1 MTAPGRVVVT
11 GATGFIGRALTL
23 RLLGEGWTVVA
34 LARSPAAARAV
45 LAGDIAVVDWGD
57 DGAVRRAIDEADAI
71 IHLAGENVAGG
82 RWSTRRKAA
91 LVASRVELTERLGGL
106 IAGRPT
112 PLPALVSASAIGLYG
127 DRGDE
132 LLDEDD
138 APGRGFLAQLCVD
151 WEAAAQR
158 ARGNVRRLA
167 IARIGVVLGRDGG
180 ALAKLAPLARRRLA
194 GRIGDGAQWVSWI
207 HLHDAAAGLA
217 RLAAD
222 ARAVGVYNLV
232 APEPVRQR
240 ELAAALGERS
250 GRPAQLPVPASML
263 RLAMGEAASML
274 LASQRV
280 SPTRL
285 AALGFVFKHPD
296 LRGALSASVG
306 DDDVELGRAPP
317 DATRG
322 DDSAYL
328 RARPA
333 RYQLAARTVLDAP
346 LEQVFPFFARAE
358 NLSAI
363 TPSTMSFRIMSPLP
377 IAMRVGAVIDYR
389 IRTGPVPMS
398 WRTLIEAWEPGRRF
412 VDSQTRGPY
421 KAWWHEHRFVADGDR
436 TVMEDRVLYA
446 PPLGPLGWIANR
458 LIVAPMLR
466 RIFAYRTQAIQARFP
481 TRPTATADGY
491 GASAALGASRA
502 SAASSAVR

>member
-1 MTAPGRVVVT
+1 VTAPAPPPARVVVT

-23 RLLGEGWTVVA
+23 RLLGEGWSVTA
-34 LARSPAAARAV
+34 LARSPASARSV
-45 LAGDIAVVDWGD
+45 LAGDVDVVDWGD
-57 DGAVRRAIDEADAI
+57 NVAVQRAIDAADAI
-71 IHLAGENVAGG
+71 VHLAGESVAGG
-82 RWSTRRKAA
+82 RWSSRRKAA
-91 LVASRVELTERLGGL
+91 LVASRVALTEQLGAL
-106 IAGRPT
+106 IAARPA
-112 PLPALVSASAIGLYG
+112 PLPALVSASAIGFYG
-127 DRGDE
+127 DRADE
-132 LLDEDD
+132 LLDEDA

-151 WEAAAQR
+151 WEASARR
-158 ARGNVRRLA
+158 ARGHVGRLA

-207 HLHDAAAGLA
+207 HVHDVVAALA

-222 ARAVGVYNLV
+222 ARASGVYNLV
-232 APEPVRQR
+232 APHPVPQR
-240 ELAAALGERS
+240 ELAAALGAHS
-250 GRPAQLPVPASML
+250 GRPAQIPVPTPML
-263 RLAMGEAASML
+263 KLVMGEASSML

-280 SPTRL
+280 TPARL
-285 AALGFVFKHPD
+285 ADLGFAFTHPELD
-296 LRGALSASVG
+296 GALAASVG
-306 DDDVELGRAPP
+306 DDDVELGRAP
-317 DATRG
+317 AGRG
-322 DDSAYL
+322 TDDDSAYL
-328 RARPA
+328 RSRPA

-363 TPSTMSFRIMSPLP
+363 TPSSMSFRIMSPTP
-377 IAMRVGAVIDYR
+377 IAMQAGAVIDYR
-389 IRTGPVPMS
+389 IRTGPVPMA

-412 VDSQTRGPY
+412 VDSQTHGPY

-466 RIFAYRTQAIQARFP
+466 RIFAYRTQAILARFP
-481 TRPTATADGY
+481 ARPPASTA
-491 GASAALGASRA
+491 GAGATELDAR
-502 SAASSAVR
+502 VRVAR